1 MYRHHKCMILL
12 SMSCRFTSCTSGQ
25 LFGVQVCFVVS
36 LELLHFVVA
45 EHICEIVSFD
55 DDAIFGDEVCLVV
68 SLELLRFVVAEHICG
83 IVSFDD
89 AMLFLFFCNAVMR
102 QLYCLGSLLLL
113 GSGVGAVWGGTAF
126 TSLIWQGRRNP
137 RWIKAEMLS
146 PLNLFGLM
154 YFGGSAVCVSKALVG
169 FM

>member
-1 MYRHHKCMILL
+1 MMQYLVMKSVWLL
-12 SMSCRFTSCTSGQ
+12 VLSFYALWLRSTFVESFLLMMQ
-25 LFGVQVCFVVS
+25 CF
-36 LELLHFVVA
+36 F
-45 EHICEIVSFD
+45 CFY
-55 DDAIFGDEVCLVV
+55 
-68 SLELLRFVVAEHICG
+68 
-83 IVSFDD
+83 
-89 AMLFLFFCNAVMR
+89 CNAVMR

-137 RWIKAEMLS
+137 RWIKAEMIEDHERQEKGVRLTFYLMAASDWSDVSVFRLS